1 MKQLSETQSASSL
14 IKDINEN
21 FASVGKGGIKSN
33 PIRVLHYNF
42 GLFSLG
48 GTPTGGITTEAKRVE
63 AVKRW
68 HHIFQKTGADIV
80 LGCECPSV
88 YARVDGAELQ
98 TVSGIFGDFVSA
110 NQAFASY
117 EAKCLASYFPLLNV
131 QSYAYKNQKP
141 DSDGRTALI
150 ADVVIGGKTVRLIET
165 HLDFGSTAEPVSL
178 RHAQMEETIA
188 LADGYDYAIIGGDFN
203 NDTGASEYDIFK
215 TYGFDMANGTNDS
228 DMFGVINTYPSGTP
242 RKPIDNVITKGLTIN
257 SVTLI
262 NEPELTDHCGLAVEL
277 EFNDKS

>member
-1 MKQLSETQSASSL
+1 MKQLSIQQSASSL
-14 IKDINEN
+14 ISDINDN
-21 FASVGKGGIKSN
+21 FAAVGKGGRKNN

-117 EAKCLASYFPLLNV
+117 AAKCLASYFPLLNV
-131 QSYAYKNQKP
+131 QSYAYTNRKP
-141 DSDGRTALI
+141 DADGRTALI
-150 ADVVIGGKTVRLIET
+150 ADVVIGGRTVRLIET
-165 HLDFGSTAEPVSL
+165 HLDFGSTAELVAL
-178 RHAQMEETIA
+178 RQAQIEETIA
-188 LADGYDYAIIGGDFN
+188 LANGYDYAIIGGDFN
-203 NDTGASEYDIFK
+203 NDTASEFNIFK
-215 TYGFDMANGTNDS
+215 TYSFSMANGS
-228 DMFGVINTYPSGTP
+228 DMFGVINTYPSGITP
-242 RKPIDNVITKGLTIN
+242 NQPIDNVITKGLTIN

-277 EFNDKS
+277 EFNEKS